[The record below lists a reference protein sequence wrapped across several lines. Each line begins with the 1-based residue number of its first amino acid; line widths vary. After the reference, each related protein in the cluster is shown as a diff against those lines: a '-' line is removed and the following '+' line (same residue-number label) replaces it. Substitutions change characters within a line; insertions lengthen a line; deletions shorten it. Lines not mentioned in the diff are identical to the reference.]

1 MFHALKTLR
10 EDTSFLRKILV
21 IGVPVALQGLLNTT
35 VNLVDNLM
43 IGALGENAIAAVG
56 LANKVFFVFSLIL
69 FGTVSGSGILAAQ
82 YWGVRDLK
90 NIRKVLGLS
99 LLIGLIASVLFLIP
113 SVIRPK
119 LVMRIF
125 SNSSATI
132 ALGAKYLVIAAISY
146 PFTAVTNCYVAMLR
160 AVNQVKAPVAVSCMA
175 IVINIV
181 LNYILIFGKLG
192 APAMGVAGAA
202 LATLIA
208 RICEMIVLLLII
220 YIGKSPVASGLS
232 SLFGYTGEFLK
243 KYAITVTPVIC
254 NEFMWGLGVTMYSLA
269 YGRMGD
275 EAVAAI
281 TIAQTIQDLLLVLFQ
296 GLGAATAVIL
306 GNALG
311 AGELKTAER
320 YAKNAQTVQFLL
332 SAVMMVLCIALR
344 WKFIGLY
351 SVSDKVAYDVS
362 ACLIAFSLF
371 MPFKMYNYVN
381 IVGVLRS
388 GGDTKFCLFLDC
400 AGVWCIGI
408 PLAFLG
414 GLFFRLPIYVVYT
427 LVMTEEIFKFV
438 LGYLRYRKK
447 KWIRNLTVE

>member
-1 MFHALKTLR
+1 M
-10 EDTSFLRKILV
+10 
-21 IGVPVALQGLLNTT
+21 
-35 VNLVDNLM
+35 
-43 IGALGENAIAAVG
+43 
-56 LANKVFFVFSLIL
+56 
-69 FGTVSGSGILAAQ
+69 
-82 YWGVRDLK
+82 
-90 NIRKVLGLS
+90 
-99 LLIGLIASVLFLIP
+99 
-113 SVIRPK
+113 
-119 LVMRIF
+119 
-125 SNSSATI
+125 
-132 ALGAKYLVIAAISY
+132 
-146 PFTAVTNCYVAMLR
+146 
-160 AVNQVKAPVAVSCMA
+160 KAPVVISCMT
-175 IVINIV
+175 IVINIA
-181 LNYILIFGKLG
+181 LNYILIFGKFG

-202 LATLIA
+202 LATLTA
-208 RICEMIVLLLII
+208 RVCEMIVLLLII
-220 YIGKSPVASGLS
+220 YLRKSPVAAKLGE
-232 SLFGYTGEFLK
+232 LFGYSKEFLQK
-243 KYAITVTPVIC
+243 FALTVSPVIC

-275 EAVAAI
+275 AAVAAI

-320 YAKNAQTVQFLL
+320 YAKNAQVVQFML
-332 SAVMMVLCIALR
+332 SAVMMTLCIVLR
-344 WKFIGLY
+344 WQFIGLY
-351 SVSDKVAYDVS
+351 SVSAEVAADVS

-414 GLFFRLPIYVVYT
+414 GLVWRLPIYIVYT

>member
-1 MFHALKTLR
+1 
-10 EDTSFLRKILV
+10 
-21 IGVPVALQGLLNTT
+21 
-35 VNLVDNLM
+35 
-43 IGALGENAIAAVG
+43 
-56 LANKVFFVFSLIL
+56 
-69 FGTVSGSGILAAQ
+69 
-82 YWGVRDLK
+82 
-90 NIRKVLGLS
+90 
-99 LLIGLIASVLFLIP
+99 
-113 SVIRPK
+113 
-119 LVMRIF
+119 
-125 SNSSATI
+125 
-132 ALGAKYLVIAAISY
+132 
-146 PFTAVTNCYVAMLR
+146 
-160 AVNQVKAPVAVSCMA
+160 
-175 IVINIV
+175 
-181 LNYILIFGKLG
+181 
-192 APAMGVAGAA
+192 
-202 LATLIA
+202 
-208 RICEMIVLLLII
+208 
-220 YIGKSPVASGLS
+220 
-232 SLFGYTGEFLK
+232 
-243 KYAITVTPVIC
+243 
-254 NEFMWGLGVTMYSLA
+254 MWGLGVTMYSLA

-275 EAVAAI
+275 AAVAAI

-320 YAKNAQTVQFLL
+320 YAKNAQVVQFML
-332 SAVMMVLCIALR
+332 SAE
-344 WKFIGLY
+344 
-351 SVSDKVAYDVS
+351 VAADVS

-414 GLFFRLPIYVVYT
+414 GLVWRLPIYIVYT

>member
-1 MFHALKTLR
+1 MNIVKGMI
-10 EDTSFLRKILV
+10 EDTSFLKKILV

-43 IGALGENAIAAVG
+43 IGTLGENAIAAVG
-56 LANKVFFVFSLIL
+56 LANKVFFVFSLLL

-82 YWGVRDLK
+82 YWGVQDIK
-90 NIRKVLGLS
+90 SIRKVLGMS
-99 LLIGLIASVLFLIP
+99 LWIGLLASALFLIP
-113 SVIRPK
+113 SVIKPE

-125 SNSSATI
+125 STSDTTI
-132 ALGAKYLVIAAISY
+132 SLGAKYLIIAAISY

-160 AVNQVKAPVAVSCMA
+160 AVNQVKAPVVISCMT
-175 IVINIV
+175 IVINIT
-181 LNYILIFGKLG
+181 LNYILIFGKFG

-208 RICEMIVLLLII
+208 RICEMFVLLCIV
-220 YIGKSPVASGLS
+220 YIGKSPVAAKLS
-232 SLFGYTGEFLK
+232 ELLGYTKEFLR
-243 KYAITVTPVIC
+243 KYAATVTPVIC

-275 EAVAAI
+275 NAVAAI

-296 GLGAATAVIL
+296 GLSAATAVIL
-306 GNALG
+306 GNVLG

-320 YAKNAQTVQFLL
+320 YAKNAQIMQFMLT
-332 SAVMMVLCIALR
+332 AVMMVLCIALR

-351 SVSDKVAYDVS
+351 QISEEVALDVS

-414 GLFFRLPIYVVYT
+414 GLVWKLPIYVVYT
-427 LVMTEEIFKFV
+427 LVMTEEIFKFIF
-438 LGYLRYRKK
+438 GYLRYRKK
-447 KWIRNLTVE
+447 KWIRNLTIE

>member
-1 MFHALKTLR
+1 MFQAVKGMV
-10 EDTSFLRKILV
+10 EDTTFLRKILV

-43 IGALGENAIAAVG
+43 IGALGENSIAAVG

-82 YWGVRDLK
+82 YWGIQDIK
-90 NIRKVLGLS
+90 NIRKVLGMS
-99 LLIGLIASVLFLIP
+99 LLIGVLASILFLVP
-113 SVIRPK
+113 STVKPA

-125 SNSSATI
+125 STSSATI
-132 ALGAKYLVIAAISY
+132 ALGAEYLVIAAISY
-146 PFTAVTNCYVAMLR
+146 PFAAVTNCYVAMLR
-160 AVNQVKAPVAVSCMA
+160 AVNQVKAPVVISCMT
-175 IVINIV
+175 IVINIA
-181 LNYILIFGKLG
+181 LNYILIFGKFG
-192 APAMGVAGAA
+192 VPAMGVAGAA
-202 LATLIA
+202 LATLTA
-208 RICEMIVLLLII
+208 RVCEMIVLLLII
-220 YIGKSPVASGLS
+220 YLRKSPVAAKLGE
-232 SLFGYTGEFLK
+232 LFGYSKEFLQK
-243 KYAITVTPVIC
+243 FALTVSPVIC

-275 EAVAAI
+275 AAVAAI

-320 YAKNAQTVQFLL
+320 YAKNAQVVQFML
-332 SAVMMVLCIALR
+332 SAVMMTLCIVLR
-344 WKFIGLY
+344 WQFIGLY
-351 SVSDKVAYDVS
+351 SVSAEVAADVS

-414 GLFFRLPIYVVYT
+414 GLVWRLPIYIVYT